1 MNVAVLFNRS
11 VTATVR
17 CIPVS
22 SQPVEGERSAGGTHV
37 FINEQARQILFN
49 DGYRKVAHFFS
60 MFTGQLDSGVVWID
74 SGLKSVSHHYDPDT
88 GSGIWFWPS
97 AAEKCSEFFSR
108 ALQQWQS
115 KRHARAVFFLGAAV
129 HLIQDL
135 CVPHHASCKVFG
147 GHVDFEDWAGRRK
160 SHYKVDSGGTYGI
173 SENPEGWVVENAG
186 VAKGYYSQVA
196 DNLPEGYHRAAEAL
210 LPRAQ
215 QTTAGFLMLFYNRL
229 NV

>member
-1 MNVAVLFNRS
+1 
-11 VTATVR
+11 
-17 CIPVS
+17 
-22 SQPVEGERSAGGTHV
+22 
-37 FINEQARQILFN
+37 
-49 DGYRKVAHFFS
+49 
-60 MFTGQLDSGVVWID
+60 
-74 SGLKSVSHHYDPDT
+74 
-88 GSGIWFWPS
+88 
-97 AAEKCSEFFSR
+97 
-108 ALQQWQS
+108 
-115 KRHARAVFFLGAAV
+115 
-129 HLIQDL
+129 
-135 CVPHHASCKVFG
+135 
-147 GHVDFEDWAGRRK
+147 VDFEDWAGRRK